1 MASIL
6 RAFFVLL
13 SFFLSHHAL
22 AYRYN
27 INSHGVSVDWD
38 NPSAVAQEFAN
49 AYNRLAKPSCT
60 LNGSTTATWYMRV
73 SSVNTTARTVAITIE
88 RSYNNGVS
96 KTCGET
102 TLSDNVP
109 FTLTGKNDCTQSDKL
124 VDPAGCLDP
133 VSCPDGQQRNPE
145 TNTCDCTSGFDA
157 GGQMAT
163 GDVYTACM
171 GGCKLRLYSGWYDKA
186 ANLTWGYDW
195 KQTGDKCTPTD
206 GEVTSPTDPKVEDA
220 KRCPVG
226 QCPGNQNGTSV
237 CVPCEN
243 SKQTDKTTSSETTK
257 DTPAGA
263 SSPAST
269 STKTETSDSRT
280 SCTGDQC
287 TTQRDVTT
295 TNPDGSKTT
304 KTETKTEPKSD
315 YCTDNPK
322 ADVCKGTES
331 SWGGECEGG
340 FTCDGDAVQC
350 AQAQAAHQMRCKLT
364 ETDTDAISKFNALK
378 SDGLSGLNL
387 PNLTIN
393 TPTVEA
399 FGSCPIAD
407 TSVDLGFGP
416 IAFPLSYL
424 CPYLEVIHRV
434 ITSFG
439 ALFWLMIVFV
449 KGN

>member
-1 MASIL
+1 MRTVL
-6 RAFFVLL
+6 RLFLIVV
-13 SFFLSHHAL
+13 SFFSFPAIG
-22 AYRYN
+22 ATYYTGGGFN
-27 INSHGVSVDWD
+27 FVTAVD
-38 NPSAVAQEFAN
+38 ACKAAFAN
-49 AYNRLAKPSCT
+49 NGSFVYGSTSGLNCLDKDGRTMFTINQANCTGVLVKNTGAGYNCVPSCPSGQVNISGVCKVKPT
-60 LNGSTTATWYMRV
+60 CQSGTTYDV
-73 SSVNTTARTVAITIE
+73 
-88 RSYNNGVS
+88 
-96 KTCGET
+96 ET
-102 TLSDNVP
+102 N
-109 FTLTGKNDCTQSDKL
+109 
-124 VDPAGCLDP
+124 
-133 VSCPDGQQRNPE
+133 SCP
-145 TNTCDCTSGFDA
+145 CDSGFDV
-157 GGQMAT
+157 GGQMVS
-163 GDVYTACM
+163 GDVYTACK
-171 GGCKLRLYSGWYDKA
+171 GGCKLRLYSGWYDKTS
-186 ANLTWGYDW
+186 NLTWGYDW
-195 KQTGDKCTPTD
+195 KQTGDKCTVSD
-206 GEVTSPTDPKVEDA
+206 GEVKSPTDPKVEDA

-243 SKQTDKTTSSETTK
+243 GKQTDKTTSSETKTE
-257 DTPAGA
+257 TPSGA

-331 SWGGECEGG
+331 SWGGECEAG

-407 TSVDLGFGP
+407 TTVDLGFGP
-416 IAFPLSYL
+416 IAFPLSFL